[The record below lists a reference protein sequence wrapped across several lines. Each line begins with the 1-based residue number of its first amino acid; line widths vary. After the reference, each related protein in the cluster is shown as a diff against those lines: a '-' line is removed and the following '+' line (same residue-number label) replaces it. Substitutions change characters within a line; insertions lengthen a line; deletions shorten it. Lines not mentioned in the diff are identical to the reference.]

1 MHELDENYT
10 RIASESAVRPPQD
23 VARWRKSE
31 RERLIADRLAI
42 EPELRKRHA
51 ASIIKR
57 LEAIIGNPIGYVV
70 SGYWP
75 FRGEPDLR
83 PWIEK
88 IHARGGQFA
97 LPVVVER
104 HKPLIFRLWA
114 PGAPLKRGV
123 WNIPIPDDGA
133 EEVIPDIVIAP
144 VVGFDA
150 RCFRLGYGGGFFDR
164 TLELVGK
171 RERILGV
178 GYARQAIQTIHPGPH
193 DIPMDAVVTEE
204 GTVYP
209 RGR

>member
-10 RIASESAVRPPQD
+10 GIASESAVRPPQD

-42 EPELRKRHA
+42 EPDLRKRHA

-171 RERILGV
+171 REKILGV
-178 GYARQAIQTIHPGPH
+178 GYARQAIRTIHPESY